1 MSSNLSSPSS
11 LSVTPLDFQPAVL
24 QTPPYAHN
32 ASPSGSS
39 RDGDPPPTPQDDLY
53 LQNAT
58 GLNRLEVISPRP
70 VANHQLK
77 FSHSLLQT
85 PPGTKPQ
92 RQDGYFTAR
101 AGSSP
106 RSTQKQTSP
115 ASDDLNKS
123 TNGRLS
129 PILSSGG
136 SSCHSCDSGNSPVDP
151 QRLSPPPMSNHDS
164 CPPYKPRSRSSV
176 SLTMMPRLNRSR
188 TMPLPGSLENI
199 EDEGERRRHR
209 HRRHRARERLKQ
221 IKAFMAGSTISRS
234 SQNSYDAWRKEIE
247 SSTFFDQKTASKP
260 RRWSSFHLKRI
271 DKQSLPMISEVLTTG
286 TAALADAKV
295 KKEEVAISLETD
307 RKLSLTIV
315 DDLVGTI
322 RQMMTMRKVISTRV
336 EPLEPP
342 ASITLRRAS
351 TPQTTTSSRSS
362 VDRSTPLSNI
372 ECKDKDKAGV
382 KHNCPGSLYQRR
394 ASGTYLITNEDIEA
408 ITKLVDKQI
417 QRRKSVDPTAHTGPP
432 IITTSTPAGST
443 IETSHDDFT
452 TPKKTHQRRRS
463 SWSRRKSVRKPKGT
477 EDYLQTGYSART
489 SQASPRHSLHQVMFT
504 HDSSGNSDDEMPA
517 QFDFLHKGFSPP
529 KTPTERS
536 RNNSQKSMHEVIWKP
551 PNSQAGSPLRNCK
564 LPETSYFTSEPV
576 TPLPTPAA
584 ASKEQEIENYLE
596 AVTRTPSFFPG
607 LQEWPPTAAST
618 LVPALGDSSILET
631 KKSPLEKLNK
641 SDSEP
646 ARDPLRSAKQK
657 KQSAMDARRRP
668 RLTVSETR
676 LSELADVISFPPLP
690 PRKTTNDWHTP
701 LPAIEMAPKPHG
713 KHLYDLGL
721 DIHCGHSGVS
731 STALTPR
738 QLSYARYIQQETEEA
753 PRKIIRSET
762 LPLIEFKGAIQIQ
775 PKAPSRTSVSPEI
788 GHSIDTCPANRK
800 TSSADVMRCVTT
812 VDNARK
818 SQKTSTWIKVRP
830 PSVCPSPQ
838 PPTPTELRCDLKI
851 EIPSNHTSKADSFS
865 PESVDRK
872 AARLAII
879 QQKMPQTPEVDRVGI
894 YGRFTGTG
902 SRNSGG
908 LRVCP
913 GACEVAEC
921 HHCSVD
927 TRDPSVDWIS

>member
-1 MSSNLSSPSS
+1 MSSDPSSPSS
-11 LSVTPLDFQPAVL
+11 LSVTPLDFQPVVL
-24 QTPPYAHN
+24 QNSPFGCN

-39 RDGDPPPTPQDDLY
+39 RDGDPPPTPQDDAY
-53 LQNAT
+53 TQNT
-58 GLNRLEVISPRP
+58 TCLNRLEVISPRP
-70 VANHQLK
+70 VTNHQLK

-85 PPGTKPQ
+85 PPGTNLQ

-136 SSCHSCDSGNSPVDP
+136 SSCHSCDSGNSPVDRE
-151 QRLSPPPMSNHDS
+151 RLSPPPINNHDS
-164 CPPYKPRSRSSV
+164 CRPYKPRSRSSV

-188 TMPLPGSLENI
+188 TMPLPGMLENV

-209 HRRHRARERLKQ
+209 HRRHRARERSKQ
-221 IKAFMAGSTISRS
+221 IKAFMAGSAIHRK
-234 SQNSYDAWRKEIE
+234 SQSNYEAWRRGIE
-247 SSTFFDQKTASKP
+247 NSTSLDQNTDSKP
-260 RRWSSFHLKRI
+260 RRWSSFHSKRI
-271 DKQSLPMISEVLTTG
+271 EKQPLAMISEVWNTG
-286 TAALADAKV
+286 TSAVTNAMIR
-295 KKEEVAISLETD
+295 KEEIAISVETD

-322 RQMMTMRKVISTRV
+322 RQMMTMRKVISTRI

-351 TPQTTTSSRSS
+351 TPQTTTSSRNSIDPG
-362 VDRSTPLSNI
+362 VPLPKD
-372 ECKDKDKAGV
+372 ECKNKDNAGV
-382 KHNCPGSLYQRR
+382 KDNGPGSLYQRR

-417 QRRKSVDPTAHTGPP
+417 QRRKSVDPATHTGPP

-452 TPKKTHQRRRS
+452 APKKTHQRRRS
-463 SWSRRKSVRKPKGT
+463 SWSRRKSVRNSKGP
-477 EDYLQTGYSART
+477 EDYLQTGSYTRT

-536 RNNSQKSMHEVIWKP
+536 RTNSQKSVHEVIWKP
-551 PNSQAGSPLRNCK
+551 PNSQAGSPLKNCK
-564 LPETSYFTSEPV
+564 LPEKSYFTSEPV
-576 TPLPTPAA
+576 TPLPTPA

-607 LQEWPPTAAST
+607 VQEWPPTAVPTPEPA
-618 LVPALGDSSILET
+618 VPASSTPET
-631 KKSPLEKLNK
+631 KKSPLEKSNK
-641 SDSEP
+641 SDSEH
-646 ARDPLRSAKQK
+646 ARDPFRSTKQK
-657 KQSAMDARRRP
+657 KKLAIEARRRP

-676 LSELADVISFPPLP
+676 LSELADVISFPPLT
-690 PRKTTNDWHTP
+690 PRRTTNDWHTP

-738 QLSYARYIQQETEEA
+738 QLSCARYIQQEMDEP

-775 PKAPSRTSVSPEI
+775 PKAASRTSVSPEI
-788 GHSIDTCPANRK
+788 GHSIDTCPGNRK

-818 SQKTSTWIKVRP
+818 AQKTGTWIKVRP
-830 PSVCPSPQ
+830 PSVCPPPR

-851 EIPSNHTSKADSFS
+851 DIPSNSTYKANTLS
-865 PESVDRK
+865 PEARDRK

-879 QQKMPQTPEVDRVGI
+879 QQKMPQIPKVDRVGI

-902 SRNSGG
+902 SGNSGG
-908 LRVCP
+908 LGACP